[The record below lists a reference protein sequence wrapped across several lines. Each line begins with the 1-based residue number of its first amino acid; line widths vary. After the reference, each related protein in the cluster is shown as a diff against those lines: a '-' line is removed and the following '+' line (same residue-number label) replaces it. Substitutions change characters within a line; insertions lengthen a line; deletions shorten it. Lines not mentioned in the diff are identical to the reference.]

1 MGPVEPAQPDH
12 YFNLGLTEPATSA
25 DIKKAFH
32 RLALLHHP
40 DKKAPGTT
48 SDAAEFHKVSS
59 LETFNKTKRLIHD
72 CRCEQRSMC

>member
-12 YFNLGLTEPATSA
+12 YFNLGLTESATSA
-25 DIKKAFH
+25 DIKKAFY

-59 LETFNKTKRLIHD
+59 FGD
-72 CRCEQRSMC
+72 FQQD